1 MSWQPEWGFHNRNN
15 GTKLL
20 RNHRKRHAALFAAVK
35 RRLIEDEDDE
45 HEAKLRGARLSA
57 SYRALKR
64 TTI

>member
-45 HEAKLRGARLSA
+45 HEAQTS
-57 SYRALKR
+57 
-64 TTI
+64 